1 MRIVCHTDILPIER
15 SKSVSYEVHDYDYD
29 YDCVSCIEA
38 AH

>member
-1 MRIVCHTDILPIER
+1 MQIVCHTDILPIER

-29 YDCVSCIEA
+29 YDCVSCSEA